1 MKDLISI
8 RADIGGKVEF
18 FQIKLNKIKKVMLP
32 GGMIFITNRDNKDNS
47 VKVSFAKPVKYVLK
61 SKLATAFHY
70 QHGDEIEEGGDLV
83 SIYSEIEGVVSIK
96 KNKIIVTKKSIV
108 KEYEPDKCFEILV
121 EDGATVKIGQQ
132 LARVRSAFYGI
143 VKYNFAVSENEKDRI
158 KKVESVEILKNAVA
172 YEMPDDFLIK
182 VANGAVVK
190 EGAIIAEGVI
200 REDSY
205 GEISIEKES
214 FEEEKDDDEEVAG
227 AEEEVEEVEEEASDD
242 FSYDEEAVDSEF
254 DEEAEPAQPQDD
266 EDYQPSKRKKAK

>member
-8 RADIGGKVEF
+8 RADIGGTVEF

-47 VKVSFAKPVKYVLK
+47 VKISFAKPVKYVLK
-61 SKLATAFHY
+61 SKLATVFHC
-70 QHGDEIEEGGDLV
+70 QHGDEIEEKGDLV
-83 SIYSEIEGVVSIK
+83 SIFSEIEGVVSIK
-96 KNKIIVTKKSIV
+96 KNKIVVSKKSIT
-108 KEYEPDKCFEILV
+108 KEYDLDKCFEILV
-121 EDGATVKIGQQ
+121 EEGASVKIGQQ
-132 LARVRSAFYGI
+132 LARVRSTFYGI

-205 GEISIEKES
+205 GDISIEKES
-214 FEEEKDDDEEVAG
+214 FEEEKDDEEEVAG
-227 AEEEVEEVEEEASDD
+227 AEEEVEEAEEESPDD
-242 FSYDEEAVDSEF
+242 FNYDEEAVDSEF
-254 DEEAEPAQPQDD
+254 DDEAEQAPPPDD